1 MSRVT
6 LGEVRHLA
14 GSNEGGCGQ
23 RLMNS
28 PDRIQSDTLQSLLK
42 GSPAAWENFFRQ
54 YQPLITSVVSWSKWR
69 FDLHTRDDIAQQI
82 RMELPRALAGYTGQS
97 SLDYFIKRI
106 CIHRCVDEVRRQF
119 KERQRFVPL
128 DSENGSSSHPV
139 AGAEYDPIRQ
149 IILAERASA
158 LKRLLES
165 MEPACHS
172 VIKPFYLKNL
182 SYKDLSQRLGISV
195 NTVGSRLARC
205 LEKLRLMIE
214 GDRAAREYFSSDFD

>member
-1 MSRVT
+1 MNTS
-6 LGEVRHLA
+6 VR
-14 GSNEGGCGQ
+14 
-23 RLMNS
+23 
-28 PDRIQSDTLQSLLK
+28 PDSDTLQGLLN
-42 GSPAAWENFFRQ
+42 GDPAAWEDFFRQ
-54 YQPLITSVVSWSKWR
+54 YQSLITSVVSWSKWR
-69 FDLHTRDDIAQQI
+69 FDIHTRNDIAQQI
-82 RMELPRALAGYTGQS
+82 RMELPRALAGYSRQS

-119 KERQRFVPL
+119 KERQRVVSL
-128 DSENGSSSHPV
+128 DSENSAHPNPV

-158 LKRLLES
+158 LKQLLDS

-172 VIKPFYLKNL
+172 VIKPFYMENL

-205 LEKLRLMIE
+205 LEKLRQKIE
-214 GDRAAREYFSSDFD
+214 KDSVAREYFSPDFD